1 MSDYKELAKQLDVDE
16 KTVQRW
22 DKFNKKRDFKRTS
35 QTYFESVKKALA
47 GCILCISG
55 FTFITVLVILS
66 PIGTPIYEWLDTI
79 VGMGDTPLARGFL
92 LLLVF
97 ATSGLGIVSSLLYL
111 LDITPGEL

>member
-1 MSDYKELAKQLDVDE
+1 MHNSKIAEQLNVDK

-22 DKFNKKRDFKRTS
+22 DKLNKKRDFKRTS

-47 GCILCISG
+47 GCIFCISG

-66 PIGTPIYEWLDTI
+66 PIGTPIYEWLNTVVD
-79 VGMGDTPLARGFL
+79 MGDTPLARGFL

-111 LDITPGEL
+111 LDIDPSSL

>member
-1 MSDYKELAKQLDVDE
+1 MSDSKIAEQLNVDKE
-16 KTVQRW
+16 TVQRW
-22 DKFNKKRDFKRTS
+22 DKLSKKRDIHRTH
-35 QTYFESVKKALA
+35 QTYFDGVKKALA

-55 FTFITVLVILS
+55 FTFITALVILS